1 MRNVGIV
8 IFVIGLLLLVLDPT
22 IIRIIGIIGAAFGL
36 FALLVPDK
44 ATELAA
50 KFKKKESDSK

>member
-1 MRNVGIV
+1 MRNLGIF

-22 IIRIIGIIGAAFGL
+22 IIRIIGILGAAFGL

-44 ATELAA
+44 AGEVVD
-50 KFKKKESDSK
+50 KFKSKKSNSE

>member
-1 MRNVGIV
+1 MRNLGIF

-22 IIRIIGIIGAAFGL
+22 IIRIIGILGAAFGL

-44 ATELAA
+44 AAEVMG
-50 KFKKKESDSK
+50 KFKSKKSASE

>member
-1 MRNVGIV
+1 MRNLGIFV
-8 IFVIGLLLLVLDPT
+8 FVIGLLLLVLDPT

-44 ATELAA
+44 AAEIID
-50 KFKKKESDSK
+50 KFKSKKGNSE

>member
-1 MRNVGIV
+1 MRNLGIFV
-8 IFVIGLLLLVLDPT
+8 FVIGLLLLVLDPT

-44 ATELAA
+44 AAEIVN
-50 KFKKKESDSK
+50 KFKSKKGDNE